1 MANHK
6 QTKKRK
12 RQTMKI
18 TVRNRHFRSTVRT
31 YIKSVRAMIEAGEAA
46 PAQDALKAA
55 VKNLDRAVTKGI
67 MKRETASRTI
77 SRLTLSVNKL
87 SK

>member
-6 QTKKRK
+6 QSKKRK
-12 RQTMKI
+12 RQTIKI

-31 YIKSVRAMIEAGEAA
+31 FVKSVRTLIEAGEVA
-46 PAQDALKAA
+46 PAQEALKAA

-87 SK
+87 SN